1 MELEK
6 NSYGIKLTC
15 EMMVTSD
22 IDVST
27 EDIVGQ
33 LVEEL
38 KIKKHNDG
46 FLVNNL
52 TMEYSV
58 HKDSETIEV

>member
-6 NSYGIKLTC
+6 NSYGIKLTF

-27 EDIVGQ
+27 EDIVNQ
-33 LVEEL
+33 IVEEL

-58 HKDSETIEV
+58 LKDTETIEI

>member
-6 NSYGIKLTC
+6 NIYGIKLMF

-27 EDIVGQ
+27 EDIVNQ
-33 LVEEL
+33 VVEEL

-58 HKDSETIEV
+58 HKDTETIEI